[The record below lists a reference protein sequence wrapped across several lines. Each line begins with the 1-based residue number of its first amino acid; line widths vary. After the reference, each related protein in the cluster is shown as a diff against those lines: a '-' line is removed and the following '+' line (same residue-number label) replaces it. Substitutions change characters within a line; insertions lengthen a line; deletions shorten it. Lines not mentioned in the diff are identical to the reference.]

1 MMNNKTK
8 VECYR
13 IICNYL
19 KICSASLLYGF
30 AEFTKFIT
38 RLVCSALSA
47 HIYIHDFPYPSHERN
62 ILAISKIVFNILKR
76 MLV

>member
-47 HIYIHDFPYPSHERN
+47 HMTSHIHLMKEIFWLSV
-62 ILAISKIVFNILKR
+62 K
-76 MLV
+76 